1 MTRSKLFTL
10 ALGIIFSMSIVLGS
24 YAQPN
29 SAPQLPR
36 EAQEVISAAAETI
49 KQDKMTIESRSE
61 RIRMMRDQIEAAQV
75 ALDLAIKNGDLCEEI
90 RQNQLAEIRF
100 LKMQYTDMKSEMK
113 KERRRKIFWKC
124 ATITL
129 SGVSLYLLLL

>member
-1 MTRSKLFTL
+1 MIRLKVYTL
-10 ALGIIFSMSIVLGS
+10 ALGITFLTSTVTGV
-24 YAQPN
+24 YAQPS
-29 SAPQLPR
+29 SAPQMPR
-36 EAQEVISAAAETI
+36 EAQEVVSAAVETI
-49 KQDKMTIESRSE
+49 KQDKITIEARSE
-61 RIRMMRDQIEAAQV
+61 RIRLMRAQLEASQI
-75 ALDLAIKNGDLCEEI
+75 ALDLAIQNGDLCEEV

-100 LKMQYTDMKSEMK
+100 LKTSYNDMKAEMK

>member
-1 MTRSKLFTL
+1 
-10 ALGIIFSMSIVLGS
+10 MSIVMGS
-24 YAQPN
+24 YAQPT
-29 SAPQLPR
+29 STPQLPR

-49 KQDKMTIESRSE
+49 RQDKVTIESRSQ
-61 RIRMMRDQIEAAQV
+61 RIQMMKDQIEAAQV
-75 ALDLAIKNGDLCEEI
+75 ALDLAIQNGDLCEEV

-100 LKMQYTDMKSEMK
+100 LKIQYTDMRSEMK

-124 ATITL
+124 TTITL

>member
-1 MTRSKLFTL
+1 
-10 ALGIIFSMSIVLGS
+10 MSIVLGS

-29 SAPQLPR
+29 NTPQLPR

-49 KQDKMTIESRSE
+49 KQDKMTIESRSQ
-61 RIRMMRDQIEAAQV
+61 RIQMMKDQIEAAQV

>member
-10 ALGIIFSMSIVLGS
+10 ALGIIFSTSIVTGV

-29 SAPQLPR
+29 STPQLPR

-49 KQDKMTIESRSE
+49 RQDKMTIESRSQ
-61 RIRMMRDQIEAAQV
+61 RIQMMRDQIEAAQI
-75 ALDLAIKNGDLCEEI
+75 ALDLAIQNGNLCEEV
-90 RQNQLAEIRF
+90 RLNQLSEIRF
-100 LKMQYTDMKSEMK
+100 LKDQYTGMKAEMK

-124 ATITL
+124 TTITL

>member
-1 MTRSKLFTL
+1 MTRSRLYTL
-10 ALGIIFSMSIVLGS
+10 ALGIIFSMSIVMGS
-24 YAQPN
+24 YAQPT
-29 SAPQLPR
+29 STPQLPR

-49 KQDKMTIESRSE
+49 RQDKVTIESRSQ
-61 RIRMMRDQIEAAQV
+61 RIQMMKDQIEAAQV
-75 ALDLAIKNGDLCEEI
+75 ALDLAIQNGDLCEEV

-100 LKMQYTDMKSEMK
+100 LKIQYTDMRSEMK

-124 ATITL
+124 TTITL

>member
-10 ALGIIFSMSIVLGS
+10 ALGIIFSMSIVTGV

-29 SAPQLPR
+29 NAPQVPR
-36 EAQEVISAAAETI
+36 EAQEVISAAVETI
-49 KQDKMTIESRSE
+49 KQDKITIESRSQ
-61 RIRMMRDQIEAAQV
+61 RIQLMKDQIEAAQV

-100 LKMQYTDMKSEMK
+100 LKEQYVFMKAEMK

-124 ATITL
+124 ATIVTSATTL
-129 SGVSLYLLLL
+129 YFFVF

>member
-1 MTRSKLFTL
+1 MTRSRLYTL
-10 ALGIIFSMSIVLGS
+10 ALGIIFSMSIVMGS
-24 YAQPN
+24 YAQPT
-29 SAPQLPR
+29 STPQLPR

-49 KQDKMTIESRSE
+49 RQDKVTIESRSQ
-61 RIRMMRDQIEAAQV
+61 RIQMMKDQIEAAQI
-75 ALDLAIKNGDLCEEI
+75 ALDLAIQNGDLCEEV

-100 LKMQYTDMKSEMK
+100 LKIQYTDMRSEMK

-124 ATITL
+124 TTITL

>member
-1 MTRSKLFTL
+1 
-10 ALGIIFSMSIVLGS
+10 MSIVTGV

-29 SAPQLPR
+29 NAPQVPR
-36 EAQEVISAAAETI
+36 EAQEVISAAVETI
-49 KQDKMTIESRSE
+49 KQDKITIESRSQ
-61 RIRMMRDQIEAAQV
+61 RIQLMKDQIEAAQV

-100 LKMQYTDMKSEMK
+100 LKEQYVFMKAEMK

-124 ATITL
+124 ATIVTSATTL
-129 SGVSLYLLLL
+129 YFFVF

>member
-1 MTRSKLFTL
+1 MTRSRLYTL

-24 YAQPN
+24 YAQPT
-29 SAPQLPR
+29 STPQLPR

-49 KQDKMTIESRSE
+49 RQDKVTIESRSQ
-61 RIRMMRDQIEAAQV
+61 RIQMMKDQIEAAQV
-75 ALDLAIKNGDLCEEI
+75 ALDLAIQNGDLCEEV

-100 LKMQYTDMKSEMK
+100 LKIQYTDMKQEMK

-124 ATITL
+124 TTITL